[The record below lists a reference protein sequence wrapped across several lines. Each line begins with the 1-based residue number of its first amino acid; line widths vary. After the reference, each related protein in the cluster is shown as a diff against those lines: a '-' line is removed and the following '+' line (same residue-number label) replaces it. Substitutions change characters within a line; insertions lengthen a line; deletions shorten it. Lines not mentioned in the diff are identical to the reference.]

1 MLKTLDLFAGAGG
14 LSWGFAQTGKFHI
27 VAAAENNPDAQ
38 RTYLRNHGDVHMITN
53 VIGCNFAEL
62 STKLGGI
69 DIVIGGPPCQGFS
82 NANRQKS
89 SVVSMNNSLVKEYF
103 RAIREIRPLA
113 FVMENVSMLQSDIHR
128 FYDTVDDHEEIEQ
141 LRIELRNDVIALSKH
156 EIHEIDT
163 LPLVQNRELLNTI
176 IFPDKLYMLLHTL
189 NKNKGAEKRLK
200 KYIEK
205 NDISIINQIEKYLA
219 DVPDTEYNLYNAVR
233 LRAIQDGLARSQN
246 ISVYSEQLSELIE
259 YQKSLLT
266 AKEIYDN
273 GILCTFEHR
282 VNTQHTIAHV
292 RSYSVL
298 DYINAVLRD
307 DYKQVGST
315 VNARWFGVPQERL
328 RYIRVG
334 IRSDIASNCE
344 ISLPQEPADIPF
356 ITVGEAIS
364 DLQNCKVS
372 FSREERGVDYSK
384 SDLPISEYAR
394 SLRYDGLLYNHITT
408 ETTPEALVRFK
419 ALKEGENFH
428 KLPKELVE
436 SYEKPERTQN
446 TIYLRLDSQK
456 YSGTV
461 VNVRK
466 SMWIHPKLDRAI
478 TVREAARLQS
488 FPDQF
493 VFEGT
498 KDSQYQ
504 QVGNAVPPLMAKAI
518 AEILIKCL
526 PEKIEEK

>member
-27 VAAAENNPDAQ
+27 VAAAENNPNAQ
-38 RTYLRNHGDVHMITN
+38 RTYLRNHGEVRMIPN
-53 VIGCNFAEL
+53 VVGCDFAEL
-62 STKLGGI
+62 STDLGGI

-89 SVVSMNNSLVKEYF
+89 SVVCLNNSLVKEYF

-113 FVMENVSMLQSDIHR
+113 FVMENVNMLQSDVHR
-128 FYDTVDDHEEIEQ
+128 FYDTADDHEEIKRLGIA
-141 LRIELRNDVIALSKH
+141 LREDIIALSKH
-156 EIHEIDT
+156 EIHGIDI
-163 LPLVQNRELLNTI
+163 LPLVQNFEQLTSALL
-176 IFPDKLYMLLHTL
+176 PEKLYTSLHTL
-189 NKNKGAEKRLK
+189 YKNRGSEVRLK

-205 NDISIINQIEKYLA
+205 NDISIINQIEKYLT
-219 DVPDTEYNLYNAVR
+219 DIPDSVYIQYNAIR
-233 LRAIQDGLARSQN
+233 LRTIQDSLTRAQG
-246 ISVYSEQLSELIE
+246 ISSYSEQLSELIE
-259 YQKSLLT
+259 YQKALLT
-266 AKEIYDN
+266 AQEIYDN
-273 GILCTFEHR
+273 GILRTFEYKA
-282 VNTQHTIAHV
+282 NTQHTIAHV

-298 DYINAVLRD
+298 DYINAVLGD
-307 DYKQVGST
+307 DYKQTGT
-315 VNARWFGVPQERL
+315 TINARWFGVPQERL
-328 RYIRVG
+328 RYIRIG
-334 IRSDIASNCE
+334 IRSDIAGDYE
-344 ISLPQEPADIPF
+344 ISLPQEPVKIPF
-356 ITVGEAIS
+356 ITVEDAIS
-364 DLQNCKVS
+364 DLQNCDVS
-372 FSREERGVDYSK
+372 FSREEYGIDYAET
-384 SDLPISEYAR
+384 DLPISEYAR
-394 SLRYDGLLYNHITT
+394 SLRHNGLLFNNIAT
-408 ETTPEALVRFK
+408 ETTPEALERFK

-428 KLPKELVE
+428 KLPKNLIG

-488 FPDQF
+488 FPDRF
-493 VFEGT
+493 IFEGT

-518 AEILIKCL
+518 AENVLKYL
-526 PEKIEEK
+526 PSDDE

>member
-1 MLKTLDLFAGAGG
+1 MIRILDLFAGAGG
-14 LSWGFAQTGKFHI
+14 LSWGFTQTGKFHI
-27 VAAAENNPDAQ
+27 VAAAENNPHAQ
-38 RTYLRNHGDVHMITN
+38 RTYLRNHGDVRMITN
-53 VIGCNFAEL
+53 VIGYNFAEL
-62 STKLGGI
+62 STELGGI

-89 SVVSMNNSLVKEYF
+89 SVVCMNNSLVKEYF

-113 FVMENVSMLQSDIHR
+113 FVMENVNMLQSDIHR
-128 FYDTVDDHEEIEQ
+128 FYDTLDDHEEIER
-141 LRIELRNDVIALSKH
+141 LRIEFRDDVIALSKH
-156 EIHEIDT
+156 EIYGIDT
-163 LPLVQNRELLNTI
+163 LPLVQDREQLNTTI
-176 IFPDKLYMLLHTL
+176 LPEKLYTSLYILY
-189 NKNKGAEKRLK
+189 KNRGAEKRLK
-200 KYIEK
+200 KYIET

-219 DVPDTEYNLYNAVR
+219 DVPDTEYIQYNAVR
-233 LRAIQDGLARSQN
+233 LRAIQDGLSRSQN
-246 ISVYSEQLSELIE
+246 ISLYSEYLSELIE

-266 AKEIYDN
+266 AQEIYDH
-273 GILCTFEHR
+273 GISYIFEHR
-282 VNTQHTIAHV
+282 ANTQHTIARV
-292 RSYSVL
+292 RSYSVI
-298 DYINAVLRD
+298 DYINAVLGD

-328 RYIRVG
+328 RYIRIG
-334 IRSDIASNCE
+334 IRSDIANDRE
-344 ISLPQEPADIPF
+344 ISLPQEPSDIPF
-356 ITVGEAIS
+356 ITVGEAIL
-364 DLQNCKVS
+364 DLHNCEVS
-372 FSREERGVDYSK
+372 FSKDEHGVIIPEA
-384 SDLPISEYAR
+384 DLPVSEYAR

-408 ETTPEALVRFK
+408 ETTPEALERFK

-428 KLPKELVE
+428 KLPRELVG

-446 TIYLRLDSQK
+446 TIYLRLDSKK

-488 FPDQF
+488 FADNF
-493 VFEGT
+493 IFEGT

-518 AEILIKCL
+518 AENIIKYL
-526 PEKIEEK
+526 SVNDK

>member
-14 LSWGFAQTGKFHI
+14 LSWGFTQTGKFHI
-27 VAAAENNPDAQ
+27 VAAVENNPHAQ
-38 RTYLRNHGDVHMITN
+38 RTYLRNHGDIRMITN
-53 VIGCNFAEL
+53 VIGFNFTEL
-62 STKLGGI
+62 STELGGI

-89 SVVSMNNSLVKEYF
+89 SVVCMNNSLVKEYF

-113 FVMENVSMLQSDIHR
+113 FVMENVNMLKSDIHR
-128 FYDTVDDHEEIEQ
+128 FYDTLDDHEEIKR
-141 LRIELRNDVIALSKH
+141 LGIELIDDVIVLSKH
-156 EIHEIDT
+156 EIQGIDT
-163 LPLVQNRELLNTI
+163 LPLVQDREQLKTTI
-176 IFPDKLYMLLHTL
+176 LPEKLYTSLYILY
-189 NKNKGAEKRLK
+189 KNRGAEKRLK

-205 NDISIINQIEKYLA
+205 NEISIINQIEKYLA
-219 DVPDTEYNLYNAVR
+219 DVPDTEYTQYNTVR
-233 LRAIQDGLARSQN
+233 LRAIQDGLSRSQS
-246 ISVYSEQLSELIE
+246 ISFYSDYLSELIE

-266 AKEIYDN
+266 AQEIYDN
-273 GILCTFEHR
+273 GISRKFEHKA
-282 VNTQHTIAHV
+282 NTRHTIARV
-292 RSYSVL
+292 RSYSVI
-298 DYINAVLRD
+298 DYINAVLGD
-307 DYKQVGST
+307 AYKQVGST
-315 VNARWFGVPQERL
+315 VNARWFGVPQERF

-334 IRSDIASNCE
+334 IRSDIANDRE
-344 ISLPQEPADIPF
+344 ISLPQVPADIPF
-356 ITVGEAIS
+356 ITVGEAIL
-364 DLQNCKVS
+364 DLLNCEVS
-372 FSREERGVDYSK
+372 FSKDERGVIIPEA
-384 SDLPISEYAR
+384 DLPVSEYAR

-408 ETTPEALVRFK
+408 ETTPEALERFK

-428 KLPKELVE
+428 KLPRELVG

-446 TIYLRLDSQK
+446 TIYLRLDSKK

-488 FPDQF
+488 FPDNF
-493 VFEGT
+493 IFEGT

-518 AEILIKCL
+518 AENVLKYL
-526 PEKIEEK
+526 PHIGE

>member
-14 LSWGFAQTGKFHI
+14 LSWGFTQTGKFHI
-27 VAAAENNPDAQ
+27 VAAAENNPHAQ
-38 RTYLRNHGDVHMITN
+38 KTYIRNHGNVRMISN
-53 VIGCNFAEL
+53 VIGFNFAEL
-62 STKLGGI
+62 STELGGI

-89 SVVSMNNSLVKEYF
+89 SVVCMNNSLVKEYF

-113 FVMENVSMLQSDIHR
+113 FVMENVNMLQSNIHR
-128 FYDTVDDHEEIEQ
+128 FYDTLDDHEEIER
-141 LRIELRNDVIALSKH
+141 LRINLRSDVIALSKH
-156 EIHEIDT
+156 EIHGIDT
-163 LPLVQNRELLNTI
+163 LPLVQDREQLIATI
-176 IFPDKLYMLLHTL
+176 LPEKLYTLLYIL
-189 NKNKGAEKRLK
+189 YKNRGAEKRLK

-205 NDISIINQIEKYLA
+205 NDIAIINQIEKYLT
-219 DVPDTEYNLYNAVR
+219 DIPDTEYIQYNSTR
-233 LRAIQDGLARSQN
+233 LRSIQDGLSRSQN
-246 ISVYSEQLSELIE
+246 IAAYSEQLEELIE

-266 AKEIYDN
+266 AQEIYNN
-273 GILCTFEHR
+273 GILHKFEHR
-282 VNTQHTIAHV
+282 ANTQHTIARV
-292 RSYSVL
+292 RSYSVI
-298 DYINAVLRD
+298 DYINAVLGD

-328 RYIRVG
+328 RYIRIG
-334 IRSDIASNCE
+334 IRSDIAIGRE
-344 ISLPQEPADIPF
+344 ITLPQEPADIPF

-364 DLQNCKVS
+364 DIQNCDLS
-372 FSREERGVDYSK
+372 FSKDEHGVAYPEDN
-384 SDLPISEYAR
+384 LPVSEYAR

-408 ETTPEALVRFK
+408 ETTPEALKRFK

-428 KLPKELVE
+428 KLPRDLVG

-446 TIYLRLDSQK
+446 TIYLRLDSKK

-488 FPDQF
+488 FPDCF
-493 VFEGT
+493 IFEGT

-518 AEILIKCL
+518 AENVLKYL
-526 PEKIEEK
+526 PNNDE

>member
-27 VAAAENNPDAQ
+27 VAAAENNPNAQ
-38 RTYLRNHGDVHMITN
+38 RTYLRNHGGIRMIPN
-53 VIGCNFAEL
+53 VVGCNFFEL
-62 STKLGGI
+62 SRDLGGI

-89 SVVSMNNSLVKEYF
+89 SVVCLNNSLVKEYF

-113 FVMENVSMLQSDIHR
+113 FVMENVNMLQSDVHR
-128 FYDTVDDHEEIEQ
+128 FYDTADDHEEIERLQ
-141 LRIELRNDVIALSKH
+141 IELRDDVIALSKH
-156 EIHEIDT
+156 EIQCIDT
-163 LPLVQNRELLNTI
+163 LPLVQDREQLTEALL
-176 IFPDKLYMLLHTL
+176 PEKLYTSLHTL
-189 NKNKGAEKRLK
+189 YKNKGSEGRLK

-205 NDISIINQIEKYLA
+205 NDISIINQIERYLA
-219 DVPDTEYNLYNAVR
+219 DIPDSVYIQYNAIR
-233 LRAIQDGLARSQN
+233 LRAIQDSLSRAQS
-246 ISVYSEQLSELIE
+246 ISSYSGHLSELIE

-266 AKEIYDN
+266 AQEIYDN
-273 GILCTFEHR
+273 GILRRFEHKA
-282 VNTQHTIAHV
+282 NTRHTIVHV

-298 DYINAVLRD
+298 DYINAVLGD
-307 DYKQVGST
+307 DYKQTGAT

-328 RYIRVG
+328 RYIRIG
-334 IRSDIASNCE
+334 IRSDIAGDYE
-344 ISLPQEPADIPF
+344 ISLPQEPVDIPYL
-356 ITVGEAIS
+356 TVGEAVS
-364 DLQNCKVS
+364 DLQNCDVS
-372 FSREERGVDYSK
+372 YSK
-384 SDLPISEYAR
+384 EEQGINYTETDLPVSEYAR
-394 SLRYDGLLYNHITT
+394 SLRYNGLLYNHLST

-428 KLPKELVE
+428 KLPKELIG

-446 TIYLRLDSQK
+446 TIYLRLDSKK

-488 FPDQF
+488 FPDSF
-493 VFEGT
+493 IFEGT

-518 AEILIKCL
+518 AENVLKYL
-526 PEKIEEK
+526 PEDVK

>member
-14 LSWGFAQTGKFHI
+14 LSWGFAQTDKFHI
-27 VAAAENNPDAQ
+27 VAAAENNPNAQ
-38 RTYLRNHGDVHMITN
+38 KTYLRNHGEVRMIPN
-53 VIGCNFAEL
+53 VVGCNFAEL
-62 STKLGGI
+62 SIDLGGI

-89 SVVSMNNSLVKEYF
+89 SIVCLNNSLVKEYF

-113 FVMENVSMLQSDIHR
+113 FVMENVNMLQSDVHR
-128 FYDTVDDHEEIEQ
+128 FYDTADDHEEIER
-141 LRIELRNDVIALSKH
+141 LRIELRDDVIALSKH
-156 EIHEIDT
+156 EIHGVDT
-163 LPLVQNRELLNTI
+163 LPLVQDREQLTAAIL
-176 IFPDKLYMLLHTL
+176 PEKLYTSLHTL
-189 NKNKGAEKRLK
+189 YKNKGSEDRLK

-205 NDISIINQIEKYLA
+205 NDISVINQIERYLT
-219 DVPDTEYNLYNAVR
+219 DIPDSVYIQYNAVR
-233 LRAIQDGLARSQN
+233 LRCIQDSLSRAQI
-246 ISVYSEQLSELIE
+246 ISSYSEQLSELIE
-259 YQKSLLT
+259 YQKSLLI
-266 AKEIYDN
+266 AQEIYEN
-273 GILCTFEHR
+273 GILRRFEHKA
-282 VNTQHTIAHV
+282 NTQHTIAHV

-298 DYINAVLRD
+298 DYINSVLGD
-307 DYKQVGST
+307 DYKQTGST

-328 RYIRVG
+328 RYIRIG
-334 IRSDIASNCE
+334 IRSDIAGDYE
-344 ISLPQEPADIPF
+344 ISLPKEPAEIPH

-364 DLQNCKVS
+364 DLQNCEVS
-372 FSREERGVDYSK
+372 YSREEQGVDYSET
-384 SDLPISEYAR
+384 DLPVSEYAR
-394 SLRYDGLLYNHITT
+394 SLRYTGLLYNNIAT
-408 ETTPEALVRFK
+408 ETTPEALKRFK

-428 KLPKELVE
+428 KLPKDLIG

-446 TIYLRLDSQK
+446 TIYLRLDSKK

-488 FPDQF
+488 FPDRF

-518 AEILIKCL
+518 AENVLKYL
-526 PEKIEEK
+526 PPDNE

>member
-14 LSWGFAQTGKFHI
+14 LSWGFTQTGKFHI
-27 VAAAENNPDAQ
+27 VAAAENNPHAQ
-38 RTYLRNHGDVHMITN
+38 RTYLRNHGAVRMITN
-53 VIGCNFAEL
+53 VIGYNFAEL
-62 STKLGGI
+62 STELGGI

-89 SVVSMNNSLVKEYF
+89 SVVCTNNSLVKEYF

-113 FVMENVSMLQSDIHR
+113 FVMENVNMLQSDIHR
-128 FYDTVDDHEEIEQ
+128 FYDTLDDHEEIER
-141 LRIELRNDVIALSKH
+141 LRIDLRDDVIALSKH
-156 EIHEIDT
+156 EIHGIDT
-163 LPLVQNRELLNTI
+163 LPLVQDREQLNTT
-176 IFPDKLYMLLHTL
+176 IFPEKLYKSIYNLY
-189 NKNKGAEKRLK
+189 KNTGAEKRLK

-219 DVPDTEYNLYNAVR
+219 DVPDTEYIQYNSMR
-233 LRAIQDGLARSQN
+233 LRAIQDGLSRSQN
-246 ISVYSEQLSELIE
+246 LSLYSEHLSELIE

-266 AKEIYDN
+266 AQEIYDN
-273 GILCTFEHR
+273 GISCTFEHR
-282 VNTQHTIAHV
+282 EHTQHTIARV
-292 RSYSVL
+292 RSYSVI
-298 DYINAVLRD
+298 DYINAVLGD

-328 RYIRVG
+328 RYIRIG
-334 IRSDIASNCE
+334 IRSDIANDRE

-356 ITVGEAIS
+356 ITVGEAIL
-364 DLQNCKVS
+364 DLQNCEVS
-372 FSREERGVDYSK
+372 FSKDEHGVIIPEA
-384 SDLPISEYAR
+384 DLPVSEYAR

-408 ETTPEALVRFK
+408 ETTPEALERFK

-428 KLPKELVE
+428 KLPRELVG

-446 TIYLRLDSQK
+446 TIYLRLDSKK

-478 TVREAARLQS
+478 TVREAARMQS
-488 FPDQF
+488 FPDNF
-493 VFEGT
+493 IFEGT

-518 AEILIKCL
+518 AENISKFL
-526 PEKIEEK
+526 PHIG

>member
-14 LSWGFAQTGKFHI
+14 LSWGFTQTGKFHI
-27 VAAAENNPDAQ
+27 VASAENNPHAQ
-38 RTYLRNHGDVHMITN
+38 RTYLRNHGDVRMITN
-53 VIGCNFAEL
+53 VIGYNFAEL
-62 STKLGGI
+62 STELGGI

-89 SVVSMNNSLVKEYF
+89 SVVCMNNSLVKEYF

-113 FVMENVSMLQSDIHR
+113 FVMENVNMLQSDIHR
-128 FYDTVDDHEEIEQ
+128 FYDTLDDHEEIER
-141 LRIELRNDVIALSKH
+141 LRIELRDDVIPLSKH
-156 EIHEIDT
+156 EIRGIDT
-163 LPLVQNRELLNTI
+163 LPLVKDREQLNTTI
-176 IFPDKLYMLLHTL
+176 LPEKLYTSLYILY
-189 NKNKGAEKRLK
+189 KIRGAEKRLK

-205 NDISIINQIEKYLA
+205 NDISIINQIEKYLEN
-219 DVPDTEYNLYNAVR
+219 VPDTEYIQYNAVR
-233 LRAIQDGLARSQN
+233 LRAIQDGLSRSQN
-246 ISVYSEQLSELIE
+246 ISLYSGYLSELIE
-259 YQKSLLT
+259 YQKLLLT
-266 AKEIYDN
+266 AQEIYDN
-273 GILCTFEHR
+273 SISCTFEHR
-282 VNTQHTIAHV
+282 ENTQHAIARV
-292 RSYSVL
+292 RSYSVIN
-298 DYINAVLRD
+298 YINTVLGD

-334 IRSDIASNCE
+334 IRSDIASDSE
-344 ISLPQEPADIPF
+344 ISLPQEPSDIPF
-356 ITVGEAIS
+356 IAVGEAIL
-364 DLQNCKVS
+364 DLQNCEVS
-372 FSREERGVDYSK
+372 FSKDEHGVIIPEA
-384 SDLPISEYAR
+384 DLSLSEYAR
-394 SLRYDGLLYNHITT
+394 SLRYDGLLYNHIAT
-408 ETTPEALVRFK
+408 ETTPEALERFK

-428 KLPKELVE
+428 KLPRELVG

-446 TIYLRLDSQK
+446 TIYLRLDSKK

-488 FPDQF
+488 FPDNF
-493 VFEGT
+493 IFEGT

-518 AEILIKCL
+518 AENVIKYL
-526 PEKIEEK
+526 PHIDE

>member
-14 LSWGFAQTGKFHI
+14 LSWGFTQTGKFHI
-27 VAAAENNPDAQ
+27 VAAAENNPNAQ
-38 RTYLRNHGDVHMITN
+38 RTYLRNHGAVRMITN
-53 VIGCNFAEL
+53 VIGYNFAEL
-62 STKLGGI
+62 STELGGI

-89 SVVSMNNSLVKEYF
+89 SVVCTNNSLVKEYF

-113 FVMENVSMLQSDIHR
+113 FVMENVNMLQSDIHR
-128 FYDTVDDHEEIEQ
+128 FYDTLDDHEEIER
-141 LRIELRNDVIALSKH
+141 LRIDLRDDVIALSKH
-156 EIHEIDT
+156 EIHGIDT
-163 LPLVQNRELLNTI
+163 LPLVQDREQLNTT
-176 IFPDKLYMLLHTL
+176 IFPEKLYKSIYNLY
-189 NKNKGAEKRLK
+189 KNIGAENRLK

-205 NDISIINQIEKYLA
+205 NDILIINQIEKYLA
-219 DVPDTEYNLYNAVR
+219 DVPDTEYIQYNSMR
-233 LRAIQDGLARSQN
+233 LRAIQDGLSRSQN
-246 ISVYSEQLSELIE
+246 ISLYSEHLSELIE

-266 AKEIYDN
+266 AQEIYDN
-273 GILCTFEHR
+273 GISCTFEHR
-282 VNTQHTIAHV
+282 EHTQHTIARV
-292 RSYSVL
+292 RSYAVI
-298 DYINAVLRD
+298 DYINAVLGD

-328 RYIRVG
+328 RYIRIG
-334 IRSDIASNCE
+334 IRSDIANARD

-356 ITVGEAIS
+356 ITVGEAIL
-364 DLQNCKVS
+364 DLQNCEVS
-372 FSREERGVDYSK
+372 FSKDEHGVIIPEA
-384 SDLPISEYAR
+384 DLPVSEYAS

-408 ETTPEALVRFK
+408 ETTPEALERFK

-428 KLPKELVE
+428 KLPRELVG

-446 TIYLRLDSQK
+446 TIYLRLDSKK

-478 TVREAARLQS
+478 TVREAARMQS
-488 FPDQF
+488 FPDNF
-493 VFEGT
+493 IFEGT

-518 AEILIKCL
+518 AENILRFL
-526 PEKIEEK
+526 PHIG